1 MRHLFIDEPPNIVLS
16 RMSPAVSAEAGA
28 AAAAGVELEDCFL
41 FLCALLVADSC
52 LAEVNTLGPSSAA
65 ATPSEIS
72 AVCKC
77 GNVCWLLYL
86 YFSNVNFVQLE
97 SGKYHAEGGSTAAGA
112 ALHANHLHNCKIL
125 AILLPSWADLVLLH
139 CTGPGYVTLV
149 TVTTFGWQQ
158 VTTAGHFSV
167 LSLRKAS

>member
-65 ATPSEIS
+65 AAPSEYPRF
-72 AVCKC
+72 V
-77 GNVCWLLYL
+77 NVGMCVGSSICVFQMLIL
-86 YFSNVNFVQLE
+86 SN
-97 SGKYHAEGGSTAAGA
+97 
-112 ALHANHLHNCKIL
+112 
-125 AILLPSWADLVLLH
+125 
-139 CTGPGYVTLV
+139 
-149 TVTTFGWQQ
+149 
-158 VTTAGHFSV
+158 
-167 LSLRKAS
+167 

>member
-65 ATPSEIS
+65 AAPSEYPQF
-72 AVCKC
+72 VMC

-149 TVTTFGWQQ
+149 TVTTFGW
-158 VTTAGHFSV
+158 
-167 LSLRKAS
+167 